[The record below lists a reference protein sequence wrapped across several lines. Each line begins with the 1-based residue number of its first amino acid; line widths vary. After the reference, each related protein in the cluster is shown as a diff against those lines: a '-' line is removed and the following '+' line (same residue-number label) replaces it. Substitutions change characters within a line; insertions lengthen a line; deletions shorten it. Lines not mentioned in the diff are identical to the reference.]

1 MRFPPVAD
9 DRSLSNR
16 TFVGYYNGSPAFQ
29 PLDHHS
35 RVTASLKNLFTALD
49 DCMQADRR
57 GLRKRLQG
65 LQRREQSG
73 KPVDRGLAEVER
85 AIEASCARRAQRLA
99 ALPVPSYPEALPV
112 SARRVALAAAIE
124 EHQVVVV
131 AGETGSGKTTQLPKI
146 CLELGRGVAGMIGH
160 TQPRRIA
167 ARSVATRIAEELGCE
182 LGGAVGYKVRFTERA
197 SEHSYIKLMTDGI
210 LLAEI
215 RSDPLL
221 ERYDTIIIDEAHERS
236 LNIDFLLGYLKQLLP
251 QRPDLKLI
259 ITSATINTERFS
271 DFFDQAPVVE
281 VSGRTFPVEVRY
293 RPLLDDEDKKKEADP
308 LQGILDAVD
317 ELSRLD
323 PLGDILIFLSGER
336 DIRETAE
343 ALGKHRMRETEV
355 VPLFSRLSAAEQ
367 DRVFKSH
374 RGRRI
379 VLATNVAETSLTVPG
394 IRFVIDTGVARISR
408 YSHRTKVQRLPI
420 EAISQAS
427 ANQRAGRCG
436 RVSAGTCIRLYSEED
451 FLARAEFTDPEIR
464 RTNLASVIL
473 QMLILGLGDIEAYP
487 FIDPPDRRYIN
498 DGFRLLHELGAVDR
512 HNRITEDG
520 RRLARLPL
528 DPRIGRMLLAAAQ
541 EQSLHEVLII
551 AAALTIQDPRERPL
565 ESQQAADEKHRR
577 FADEKSDFIAYLN
590 LWDHYHEQ
598 ARHLSNSK
606 LRKLCR
612 SEFLNYL
619 RMREWHDLHGQL
631 LAQVRELGMKPNS
644 HPAEYDGVHRAL
656 LAGLLG
662 NIAQRDEREQKGAAE
677 KGGKKRRKPLV
688 EYLGARN
695 IKLAIFPGSSQAKK
709 PPKWIMAAELVETSR
724 LFARDVAAI
733 DPAWLEPL
741 ARHLVKRSYLEPHW
755 EKRAG
760 QVAAFEQV
768 TLYGLLIVPRRKV
781 NYGPIDPPLSRELF
795 IRHALVQGEYRSEA
809 PFFLHNRELLEEVAL
824 LEAKSRR
831 RDILVDE
838 ETLFAFYDERLPQ
851 EIYSG
856 KAFEKWRRQ
865 AERETPRL
873 LFLDRDTLMQHE
885 AGEVTANRFPEL
897 FRYEGLPLPLE
908 YHFEPG
914 HPADGVTV
922 RVPLAALGQLKPGPF
937 EWLVPGLLKD
947 KLIALIKSLP
957 KAQRRNFVPAVN
969 FAEAA
974 LEAMSPGKGAL
985 LEVFS
990 HQLQRITGTTLP
1002 PVAWQVAEL
1011 PPHLRMNFRVLDEQ
1025 GHVLGEGRDLLA
1037 LQQQMAGEV
1046 RESLHSAP
1054 GSEWERHGMTRWE
1067 VEPLPESVAV
1077 QQHGLSVNA
1086 YPALCDEGEAVALKL
1101 YESPEAAG
1109 QAHRRGV
1116 ARLFMLENR
1125 DKIKY
1130 LQKNLPDIKTICL
1143 HAVSL
1148 GKCDA
1153 LSRSIIHAAVNSVL
1167 FDAHSLPRS
1176 REQYESQAQA
1186 ARGALVETANRI
1198 TAVVG
1203 ECMVGYHRIQKQLKG
1218 AVQPQW
1224 INSLADIREQLE
1236 HLFPPDFVAATPG
1249 EWLMQLPRYVQALER
1264 RLDKLRSDPERDR
1277 RLLLE
1282 MQPLWQRYWA
1292 RCGEA
1297 GSCDAPELQRFRWLL
1312 EELRV
1317 SLFAQEIK
1325 TLERVSVP
1333 RLEKQW
1339 QQLTASL

>member
-1 MRFPPVAD
+1 VP
-9 DRSLSNR
+9 
-16 TFVGYYNGSPAFQ
+16 
-29 PLDHHS
+29 
-35 RVTASLKNLFTALD
+35 ASLKNLFTALD
-49 DCMQADRR
+49 DCMLADRR
-57 GLRKRLQG
+57 RLRKRLQG
-65 LQRREQSG
+65 LLHREKSGKPIDRGLIEVAQVIENSRARHAQRRE
-73 KPVDRGLAEVER
+73 
-85 AIEASCARRAQRLA
+85 

-112 SARRVALAAAIE
+112 SAKRVAIAAAIE

-146 CLELGRGVAGMIGH
+146 CLELGRGVSGIIGH

-167 ARSVATRIAEELGCE
+167 ARSVASRIAEELNCE
-182 LGGAVGYKVRFTERA
+182 LGGVVGYKVRFTERS

-215 RSDPLL
+215 QSDPLL

-236 LNIDFLLGYLKQLLP
+236 LNIDFLLGYLKQLLAK
-251 QRPDLKLI
+251 RPDLKLI

-271 DFFDQAPVVE
+271 EFFDKAPVVE
-281 VSGRTFPVEVRY
+281 VSGRTYPVEVRY
-293 RPLLDDEDKKKEADP
+293 RPLLDDEEKKKEADP
-308 LQGILDAVD
+308 IQGTLDAVD
-317 ELSRLD
+317 ELTRVD

-336 DIRETAE
+336 DIRETAD
-343 ALGKHRMRETEV
+343 ALGKHRMRDTEV

-374 RGRRI
+374 TGRRI

-436 RVSAGTCIRLYSEED
+436 RVSEGTCIRLYSEED
-451 FLARAEFTDPEIR
+451 FLARPEFTDPEIR

-473 QMLILGLGDIEAYP
+473 KMLILGLGDIENFP
-487 FIDPPDRRYIN
+487 FIDPPDRRFIN
-498 DGFRLLHELGAVDR
+498 DGFRLLHELGAVDK
-512 HNRITEDG
+512 HDRITEDG

-528 DPRIGRMLLAAAQ
+528 DPRIGRMLLAAEC

-551 AAALTIQDPRERPL
+551 ASALTIQDPRERPL
-565 ESQQAADEKHRR
+565 EAQQAADEKHRR

-590 LWDHYHEQ
+590 LWDYYHEQ
-598 ARHLSNSK
+598 VHHLSNSK

-612 SEFLNYL
+612 NEFLNYL

-631 LAQVRELGMKPNS
+631 LAQASELGMKPNKQ
-644 HPAEYDGVHRAL
+644 PAEYDAIHRAL
-656 LAGLLG
+656 LSGLLG
-662 NIAQRDEREQKGAAE
+662 NIAHRDEREQKGPLD
-677 KGGKKRRKPLV
+677 KGGKKRRKPFI

-695 IKLAIFPGSSQAKK
+695 IKLTIFPGSSQAKK
-709 PPKWIMAAELVETSR
+709 PPKWIMAAELVETAR

-741 ARHLVKRSYLEPHW
+741 ARHLVKRTYLEPHW

-781 NYGPIDPPLSRELF
+781 NYGPIDPVLSRELF

-809 PFFLHNRELLEEVAL
+809 PFFTHNRELLEEVVL

-851 EIYSG
+851 DIYSG
-856 KAFEKWRRQ
+856 KSFEKWRRQ
-865 AERETPRL
+865 AERDNPRL

-885 AGEVTANRFPEL
+885 ADEVTANRFPET
-897 FRYEGLPLPLE
+897 FNYEGLPLPLE

-922 RVPLAALGQLKPGPF
+922 RIPLAALAQLKPGPF

-957 KAQRRNFVPAVN
+957 KSQRRNFVPAVN
-969 FAEAA
+969 FAEAS
-974 LEAMSPGKGAL
+974 LEAMQPGKGAL
-985 LEVFS
+985 LDVFS
-990 HQLQRITGTTLP
+990 HQLQRITGTHLP
-1002 PVAWQVAEL
+1002 PVAWDVEAL
-1011 PPHLRMNFRVLDEQ
+1011 PPHLRMNFRIVDEA
-1025 GHVLGEGRDLLA
+1025 GHVLGEGRDLNG

-1046 RESLHSAP
+1046 RERLHAAP
-1054 GSEWERHGMTRWE
+1054 DSEWEQHGMTQWE
-1067 VEPLPESVAV
+1067 AGELPDCVTV

-1086 YPALCDEGEAVALKL
+1086 YPALSDEGETVSLKL
-1101 YESPEAAG
+1101 FETPEAAETI
-1109 QAHRRGV
+1109 HRSGV
-1116 ARLFMLENR
+1116 ARLFILENR

-1130 LQKNLPDIKTICL
+1130 LQKNLPNIKTICL

-1148 GKCDA
+1148 CKCDA
-1153 LSRSIIHAAVNSVL
+1153 LTESIIDAAVKVALFEENAAPRDPDEYARVASV
-1167 FDAHSLPRS
+1167 
-1176 REQYESQAQA
+1176 
-1186 ARGALVETANRI
+1186 ARGRLIETANRI
-1198 TAVVG
+1198 TILVG
-1203 ECMVGYHRIQKQLKG
+1203 ESLAGYHRIQKQLKG

-1224 INSLADIREQLE
+1224 LNSLTDIREQLE
-1236 HLFPPDFVAATPG
+1236 HLFIPDFVAQIPV
-1249 EWLMQLPRYVQALER
+1249 EWLQQYPRYVQALER
-1264 RLDKLRSDPERDR
+1264 RLEKLRGDPERDR
-1277 RLLLE
+1277 RLLLD

-1292 RCGEA
+1292 RCVDTGNCEE
-1297 GSCDAPELQRFRWLL
+1297 SELRRFRWLL

-1317 SLFAQEIK
+1317 SLFAQELG
-1325 TLERVSVP
+1325 TLETVSVP

-1339 QQLTASL
+1339 KQIITAL

>member
-1 MRFPPVAD
+1 MARHRF
-9 DRSLSNR
+9 NH
-16 TFVGYYNGSPAFQ
+16 SPI
-29 PLDHHS
+29 HI
-35 RVTASLKNLFTALD
+35 RVTISLTNLFTALD
-49 DCMQADRR
+49 ECMLADRR
-57 GLRKRLQG
+57 RLRKRLHG
-65 LQRREQSG
+65 LQRREKSG
-73 KPVDRGLAEVER
+73 KPVDRGLTEVAH
-85 AIEASCARRAQRLA
+85 AIEVSRTRREHRLA
-99 ALPVPSYPEALPV
+99 ALPAPSYPESLPV
-112 SARRVALAAAIE
+112 SAKRVAIAAAIE

-146 CLELGRGVAGMIGH
+146 CLELGRGVAGVIGH

-167 ARSVATRIAEELGCE
+167 ARSVAARIAEELDCE

-215 RSDPLL
+215 QSDPLL

-236 LNIDFLLGYLKQLLP
+236 LNIDFLMGYLKQLLP
-251 QRPDLKLI
+251 KRPDLKLI

-271 DFFDQAPVVE
+271 EFFNKAPVVE
-281 VSGRTFPVEVRY
+281 VSGRTYPVEVRY

-308 LQGILDAVD
+308 IQGTLDAVD
-317 ELSRLD
+317 ELTRID

-343 ALGKHRMRETEV
+343 ALGKHSMRDTEV

-367 DRVFKSH
+367 DKVFKSH

-394 IRFVIDTGVARISR
+394 ICFVIDTGVARISR

-436 RVSAGTCIRLYSEED
+436 RVSEGTCIRLYSEED
-451 FLARAEFTDPEIR
+451 FLARPEFTDPEIR

-473 QMLILGLGDIEAYP
+473 HMLILGLGDIENFP

-512 HNRITEDG
+512 HNRISEDG

-528 DPRIGRMLLAAAQ
+528 DPRIGRMLLAAER
-541 EQSLHEVLII
+541 EQSLHEMLII
-551 AAALTIQDPRERPL
+551 ASALTIQDPRERPL
-565 ESQQAADEKHRR
+565 EAQQAADEKHRR

-631 LAQVRELGMKPNS
+631 LAQLRELGLKPNKQD
-644 HPAEYDGVHRAL
+644 AEYDAIHRAL

-662 NIAQRDEREQKGAAE
+662 NIAHRDEREQKGPVE
-677 KGGKKRRKPLV
+677 KGGKKRRKPFI

-733 DPAWLEPL
+733 DPSWLEPL
-741 ARHLVKRSYLEPHW
+741 ARDLVKRTYLEPHW
-755 EKRAG
+755 EKRAA

-809 PFFLHNRELLEEVAL
+809 PFFLHNRELLEEVVL

-851 EIYSG
+851 DIYSG

-865 AERETPRL
+865 VERDDPRL
-873 LFLDRDTLMQHE
+873 LFLDRETLMQHE
-885 AGEVTANRFPEL
+885 ADDITAKRFPET
-897 FRYEGLPLPLE
+897 FNYEGLPLPLE

-922 RVPLAALGQLKPGPF
+922 QVPLAALAQLKPGPF

-947 KLIALIKSLP
+947 KLIALIKALP
-957 KAQRRNFVPAVN
+957 KSQRRNFVPAIN

-974 LEAMSPGKGAL
+974 LEAMIPGKGSL
-985 LEVFS
+985 LDVFS
-990 HQLQRITGTTLP
+990 HQLQRITGTQLP
-1002 PVAWQVAEL
+1002 PVAWQVEAL
-1011 PPHLRMNFRVLDEQ
+1011 PPHLRMNFRVLDES
-1025 GHVLGEGRDLLA
+1025 GNSLGEGRDLIA
-1037 LQQQMAGEV
+1037 LQQQMVGEV
-1046 RESLHSAP
+1046 RESLHTAQD
-1054 GSEWERHGMTRWE
+1054 SEWERHDLTQWVVGE
-1067 VEPLPESVAV
+1067 LPESVAV
-1077 QQHGLSVNA
+1077 QQHGLSVHA
-1086 YPALCDEGEAVALKL
+1086 YPALCEEGEAVALKL
-1101 YESPEAAG
+1101 FESPEAAAT
-1109 QAHRRGV
+1109 AHRHGV
-1116 ARLFMLENR
+1116 ARLFMLQNR
-1125 DKIKY
+1125 DKLKY
-1130 LQKNLPDIKTICL
+1130 LQKNLPDIKTHCL
-1143 HAVSL
+1143 HYVSL
-1148 GKCDA
+1148 GKCEVLVD
-1153 LSRSIIHAAVNSVL
+1153 SILRAAVDAAL
-1167 FDAHSLPRS
+1167 FENAGLPRS
-1176 REQYESQAQA
+1176 AEQYEKQAQA
-1186 ARGALVETANRI
+1186 ARGILVESANRLTGI
-1198 TAVVG
+1198 VG
-1203 ECMVGYHRIQKQLKG
+1203 ESLAGYHRINKQLKG

-1224 INSLADIREQLE
+1224 LNSLADIREQLE
-1236 HLFPPDFVAATPG
+1236 RLFVPNFVAITPR
-1249 EWLMQLPRYVQALER
+1249 EWLAQLPRYIQAVER
-1264 RLDKLRSDPERDR
+1264 RLEKLRGDPERDR

-1282 MQPLWQRYWA
+1282 MQPIWQRYWA
-1292 RCGEA
+1292 RCDQA
-1297 GSCDAPELQRFRWLL
+1297 GGCEESELQRFRWLL

-1317 SLFAQEIK
+1317 SLFAQELK
-1325 TLERVSVP
+1325 TVETVSVP
-1333 RLEKQW
+1333 RMEKQW
-1339 QQLTASL
+1339 KLLAASV